1 MPVRQYRI
9 HTNLDG
15 ENNIIFD
22 VTNGKLRFYAP
33 KNLGVTITNNIWS
46 ANGIGVKGNSNI
58 VQPNITFG
66 VETFGESLKENYDL
80 LTNFIQ
86 TVMSVNFVTLEY
98 TTDSF
103 TVYADIALSEQ
114 TKTEGYGKN
123 GTFSET
129 ITFEPI
135 TKWYTFEKLTF
146 STVENGEFNEG
157 YSKIYG
163 TNVPDSK
170 KPVNLLRGTETS
182 VSKTGNNTSN
192 QREFIYSFDNGK
204 TFAEQG
210 FNVGD
215 KLAISFDYY
224 ISNPNVGAFEIQ
236 FNDTPW
242 NISGAGKTIS
252 SATSYGHI
260 FTTFDITSS
269 NINGAATGVEL
280 KLDNVTNG
288 TVITISKLTIK
299 VSGTELPWSGST
311 SEVGGYVYSNKPSY
325 TYFGEDDI
333 SRFSRWNIDAGIFS
347 FTATVTPLVTSSMEF
362 GLSFLDENFNE
373 YTAIVL
379 EMSTIPQTI
388 QFNTDVNDEYYNA
401 VIGDNIINQFSSLD
415 FSRFRTR
422 EFVEGTMELIG
433 VGEVEMSVKKKV
445 DFI

>member
-1 MPVRQYRI
+1 MSVRQYRI

-15 ENNIIFD
+15 EDNITFD

-33 KNLGVTITNNIWS
+33 TNLGLTITNNIWS

-146 STVENGEFNEG
+146 SIVENGDFLQNT
-157 YSKIYG
+157 SKIYG
-163 TNVPDSK
+163 QK
-170 KPVNLLRGTETS
+170 R
-182 VSKTGNNTSN
+182 
-192 QREFIYSFDNGK
+192 I
-204 TFAEQG
+204 
-210 FNVGD
+210 
-215 KLAISFDYY
+215 
-224 ISNPNVGAFEIQ
+224 
-236 FNDTPW
+236 
-242 NISGAGKTIS
+242 
-252 SATSYGHI
+252 
-260 FTTFDITSS
+260 
-269 NINGAATGVEL
+269 INGVDQSIDGYTY
-280 KLDNVTNG
+280 TNNP
-288 TVITISKLTIK
+288 V
-299 VSGTELPWSGST
+299 
-311 SEVGGYVYSNKPSY
+311 PSY
-325 TYFGEDDI
+325 TYFGEDNI
-333 SRFSRWNIDAGIFS
+333 NRFSRWNIDAGIFS
-347 FTATVTPLVTSSMEF
+347 FTATMTPLVNSNMEF

-379 EMSTIPQTI
+379 KMSSMPQTI
-388 QFNTDVNDEYYNA
+388 QFNTDINDEYYNA
-401 VIGDNIINQFSSLD
+401 VIGNNVINQFPALD
-415 FSRFRTR
+415 FGRFRTR
-422 EFVEGTMELIG
+422 VFEKGTMALIN
-433 VGEVEMSVKKKV
+433 VKDVEMSIKKKV

>member
-1 MPVRQYRI
+1 MSVRQYKI

-33 KNLGVTITNNIWS
+33 TNLGITITNNIWS

-58 VQPNITFG
+58 NQPNITFG

-98 TTDSF
+98 TTESF

-135 TKWYTFEKLTF
+135 TKWYTFEKLSF
-146 STVENGEFNEG
+146 STVENGEFNKN

-163 TNVPDSK
+163 LTVS
-170 KPVNLLRGTETS
+170 PVNLIKGTKIPS
-182 VSKTGNNTSN
+182 SKTGNNISN
-192 QREFIYSFDNGK
+192 QREFLYSFDNGK

-210 FNVGD
+210 FNIGD
-215 KLAISFDYY
+215 KLAVSFDYFV
-224 ISNPNVGAFEIQ
+224 SNPNVGTFSIQ

-242 NISGAGKTIS
+242 TISGTDKTIS

-269 NINGAATGVEL
+269 NINGLATGVEL
-280 KLDNVTNG
+280 KLDNVTSG
-288 TVITISKLTIK
+288 TIITISNLTIK
-299 VSGTELPWSGST
+299 VSGTELPWSGSA
-311 SEVGGYVYSNKPSY
+311 SEQGGYVYSNKPSY

-333 SRFSRWNIDAGIFS
+333 NRFSRWEIEDGIFS
-347 FTATVTPLVTSSMEF
+347 FTATMTPLVTSSMNF

-373 YTAIVL
+373 YTAIIL
-379 EMSTIPQTI
+379 KMSSIPQTI

-401 VIGDNIINQFSSLD
+401 VIGDNVINQFPALD
-415 FSRFRTR
+415 FGRFRTR
-422 EFVEGTMELIG
+422 VFEKGTMALIN
-433 VGEVEMSVKKKV
+433 VKDVEMSIKKKV

>member
-1 MPVRQYRI
+1 MSVRQYKI

-15 ENNIIFD
+15 EGNITFD

-80 LTNFIQ
+80 LSNFIQ

-146 STVENGEFNEG
+146 TTAENGEFLQNA
-157 YSKIYG
+157 
-163 TNVPDSK
+163 
-170 KPVNLLRGTETS
+170 
-182 VSKTGNNTSN
+182 SKT
-192 QREFIYSFDNGK
+192 
-204 TFAEQG
+204 
-210 FNVGD
+210 
-215 KLAISFDYY
+215 
-224 ISNPNVGAFEIQ
+224 
-236 FNDTPW
+236 
-242 NISGAGKTIS
+242 
-252 SATSYGHI
+252 YGQKR
-260 FTTFDITSS
+260 S
-269 NINGAATGVEL
+269 INGADQAINGYTY
-280 KLDNVTNG
+280 TNIP
-288 TVITISKLTIK
+288 V
-299 VSGTELPWSGST
+299 
-311 SEVGGYVYSNKPSY
+311 PSY

-333 SRFSRWNIDAGIFS
+333 NRFSRWNIDAGIFS
-347 FTATVTPLVTSSMEF
+347 FTATMTPLVNSSMNF

-379 EMSTIPQTI
+379 KMSSIPQTI
-388 QFNTDVNDEYYNA
+388 QFNTDINDEYYNA
-401 VIGDNIINQFSSLD
+401 VIGSNVINQFPALD
-415 FSRFRTR
+415 FGRFRTR
-422 EFVEGTMELIG
+422 VFEKGTMALIN
-433 VGEVEMSVKKKV
+433 VKDVEMSIKKKV

>member
-1 MPVRQYRI
+1 MSVRQYKI

-15 ENNIIFD
+15 EGNITFD

-33 KNLGVTITNNIWS
+33 TNLGVTITNNIWS

-80 LTNFIQ
+80 LSNFIQ

-98 TTDSF
+98 TTESF

-146 STVENGEFNEG
+146 SIVENGEFNKS

-163 TNVPDSK
+163 TSAQ
-170 KPVNLLRGTETS
+170 PVNLLRGTGIS
-182 VSKTGNNTSN
+182 VSKTGNNISN

-210 FNVGD
+210 FNIGD

-224 ISNPNVGAFEIQ
+224 VSNPNVGTFGIQ

-242 NISGAGKTIS
+242 TISGAGKTIS
-252 SATSYGHI
+252 SATGYGHI
-260 FTTFDITSS
+260 FTTFDINSS
-269 NINGAATGVEL
+269 NINGKATGVEL

-288 TVITISKLTIK
+288 TIITISKLAIK
-299 VSGTELPWSGST
+299 VSSAELPWSGST
-311 SEVGGYVYSNKPSY
+311 SEVGGYVYSNKQSY
-325 TYFGEDDI
+325 TYFGEDDVE
-333 SRFSRWNIDAGIFS
+333 RFSKWIIEDGIFS
-347 FTATVTPLVTSSMEF
+347 FTASLVPLPTATNNKF
-362 GLSFLDENFNE
+362 GLRFLDTDFNE
-373 YTAIVL
+373 YTAIIL
-379 EMSTIPQTI
+379 DMEISPTLI

-401 VIGDNIINQFSSLD
+401 VIGSNVVNQFSNLD
-415 FSRFRTR
+415 FSRYRTR
-422 EFVEGTMELIG
+422 EFQKGTMQLVG
-433 VGEVEMSVKKKV
+433 VGEVQMNVKKKV

>member
-1 MPVRQYRI
+1 MSVRQYKI

-33 KNLGVTITNNIWS
+33 TNLGITITNNIWS

-58 VQPNITFG
+58 SQPNITFG

-135 TKWYTFEKLTF
+135 TKWYTFEKLSF
-146 STVENGEFNEG
+146 STVENGEFNKN

-163 TNVPDSK
+163 TDTQQT
-170 KPVNLLRGTETS
+170 NLLRGTGTS
-182 VSKTGNNTSN
+182 ASATGENFSN
-192 QREFIYSFDNGK
+192 QRKSIYSFSNGK

-210 FNVGD
+210 FKVGD

-224 ISNPNVGAFEIQ
+224 VSSPVGGSLSIQ

-242 NISGAGKTIS
+242 VISGTSKNIDS
-252 SATSYGHI
+252 STTYGHI
-260 FTTFDITSS
+260 YTSFDITSS
-269 NINGAATGVEL
+269 NINGVATGVEL
-280 KLDNVTNG
+280 RLDNVPTITN
-288 TVITISKLTIK
+288 VTISKMTIT
-299 VSGTELPWSGST
+299 VSNTELPWSDDTGK
-311 SEVGGYVYSNKPSY
+311 VGGYVYSSKPSY
-325 TYFGEDDI
+325 TYFGEDNI

-347 FTATVTPLVTSSMEF
+347 FTATMTPLTTSNMNF

-373 YTAIVL
+373 YTAIIL
-379 EMSTIPQTI
+379 KMSSIPQTI

-401 VIGDNIINQFSSLD
+401 VIGDNVINQFPALD
-415 FSRFRTR
+415 FGRFRTR
-422 EFVEGTMELIG
+422 VFEKGTMAL
-433 VGEVEMSVKKKV
+433 VNVKDVEMSIKKKV